1 MVSWIFSPLTRRQGR
16 LFVEGTMKKRL
27 CFFAA
32 ALAAAL
38 LLSGCKVSG
47 NPLPEGMDES
57 AVLERG
63 REVVALLNS
72 GDCQAVY
79 DSLRADAQET
89 SSPEA
94 IQAYMEQ
101 RLEKAGAY
109 RSEEEAMAT
118 GQTLKDTGEAYATAV
133 LYCKHEKKS
142 LMYRVAYS
150 ADMELMGIQ
159 ITVR

>member
-1 MVSWIFSPLTRRQGR
+1 
-16 LFVEGTMKKRL
+16 MKKRL

-32 ALAAAL
+32 ALAALL

-57 AVLERG
+57 TVLERG
-63 REVVALLNS
+63 RETVALLNS
-72 GDCQAVY
+72 GDYQTVY
-79 DSLRADAQET
+79 DSLRADARES

-94 IQAYMEQ
+94 IEGYMEE

-109 RSEEEAMAT
+109 RSEDEAIAT
-118 GQTLKDTGEAYATAV
+118 GQTLKDTGEQYATAV

-142 LMYRVAYS
+142 LLYRVAYS

-159 ITVR
+159 ITIN

>member
-1 MVSWIFSPLTRRQGR
+1 
-16 LFVEGTMKKRL
+16 MKKRMR
-27 CFFAA
+27 FFAA
-32 ALAAAL
+32 ALAAL
-38 LLSGCKVSG
+38 LMLSGCKVSG
-47 NPLPEGMDES
+47 NPLPEGMDEG

-72 GDCQAVY
+72 GDYRAVY
-79 DSLRADAQET
+79 DSLRSDARET

-94 IQAYMEQ
+94 IQAYMEE
-101 RLEKAGAY
+101 RLAKAGAY
-109 RSEEEAMAT
+109 KGESETMVT
-118 GQTLKDTGEAYATAV
+118 GQTLKDTGENYATAV
-133 LYCKHEKKS
+133 LYCKHEKKN